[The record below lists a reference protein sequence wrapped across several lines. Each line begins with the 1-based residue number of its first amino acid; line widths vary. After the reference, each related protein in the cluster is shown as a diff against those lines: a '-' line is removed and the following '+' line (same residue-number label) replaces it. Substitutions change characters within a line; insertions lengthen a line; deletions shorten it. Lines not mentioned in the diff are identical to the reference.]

1 MDNTIQEDTRVVT
14 NIATPPQVTDNM
26 VFFGQD
32 TKSTKSTKNTK
43 NTKSTFSKNGYNV
56 IRITFY
62 VIALIMS
69 FRHNIKYGFNLI
81 DVLFALIFP
90 PVYIIYRAFF
100 N

>member
-32 TKSTKSTKNTK
+32 TKNTK

>member
-26 VFFGQD
+26 VFFGKS

-43 NTKSTFSKNGYNV
+43 STFGKNDYNV
-56 IRITFY
+56 IYITFI

-81 DVLFALIFP
+81 DVLFAVIFP